1 MEIAL
6 SLITLSV
13 DSVFLQA
20 KTSTG
25 TTESIEGR
33 GMKMAFNTGRLP
45 DHSFPWPGLSLGPDR
60 SPCIDSHKGLIVLK
74 ISRILLHIH

>member
-13 DSVFLQA
+13 DSVFLQE
-20 KTSTG
+20 KSSTG

-33 GMKMAFNTGRLP
+33 GMKMAFNRGRFP
-45 DHSFPWPGLSLGPDR
+45 DDSCPWPGLSLGPDR
-60 SPCIDSHKGLIVLK
+60 SPCIDSPKRLIVLK
-74 ISRILLHIH
+74 MSRVLLHIH